1 MRILVDWD
9 LRCVDVWT
17 RNESKH
23 NVSAWHHQNQL
34 QVPQEARIWSSWF
47 RSMLCDKDRN
57 WKNINL
63 EYRMLPVSVLEDRL
77 SLTVMLC
84 FRKAW
89 LCWLSDFVMFEKSL
103 TVMSAC
109 YVLKM
114 HIGYKLGLTLAA
126 GSCASSLENN
136 SSFPTKLSVWHRN
149 YRSWQHSSHSLTSGL
164 IMRSNEAPETRLLT
178 REQ

>member
-109 YVLKM
+109 YVWEELDCDVCLLCLRKAWLWCLLVM
-114 HIGYKLGLTLAA
+114 FWKCTLAT
-126 GSCASSLENN
+126 SWDSL
-136 SSFPTKLSVWHRN
+136 
-149 YRSWQHSSHSLTSGL
+149 
-164 IMRSNEAPETRLLT
+164 
-178 REQ
+178 